1 MKKFL
6 FFFLLSL
13 PAYSQSYQ
21 VSVGS
26 NLTSYLFVNSA
37 STNPANMRA
46 ASGMHL
52 SIHREKAISN
62 DFYYDLGI
70 NYNQFNTVGDVQNI
84 PMSYTTDFLGLGAGI
99 GPRIKLGK
107 TLSVVVKGRVS
118 AVKMINGNQMLLN
131 RYIDLADD
139 EQFNSVRTMYGLSM
153 ELRKQVSPQMSA
165 FVSYQYMTSYKKFIE
180 PNKAGISTINFIPTT
195 ISIGIVL
202 SKLPSL

>member
-21 VSVGS
+21 LAVGS
-26 NLTSYLFVNSA
+26 NLTNYLFVNSA
-37 STNPANMRA
+37 STNPANLRA

-52 SIHREKAISN
+52 SLHREAAISN

-70 NYNQFNTVGDVQNI
+70 NYNQFNTVGDIQNI
-84 PMSYTTDFLGLGAGI
+84 PMRYDTDFIGLGAGI
-99 GPRIKLGK
+99 GPHIKLGK
-107 TLSVVVKGRVS
+107 TTSLVVKGRVS

-139 EQFNSVRTMYGLSM
+139 DQFNSIRTMYGLSLD
-153 ELRKQVSPQMSA
+153 LRKQINAQVST
-165 FVSYQYMTSYKKFIE
+165 FVSYQYLTSYKQFIE
-180 PNKAGISTINFIPTT
+180 PNRTGKSTVNFIPTT
-195 ISIGIVL
+195 FSLGLVL
-202 SKLPSL
+202 SN

>member
-26 NLTSYLFVNSA
+26 NLTNYLFVNSA

-46 ASGMHL
+46 ATGMHL
-52 SIHREKAISN
+52 SLHREAAISN

-70 NYNQFNTVGDVQNI
+70 SYNQFNTVGDVQNI
-84 PMSYTTDFLGLGAGI
+84 PMRYDTDFIGLGAGI
-99 GPRIKLGK
+99 GPHIKLGK
-107 TLSVVVKGRVS
+107 TTSLVVKGRVS
-118 AVKMINGNQMLLN
+118 AVKMINGNQLLLN

-139 EQFNSVRTMYGLSM
+139 DQFNSIRTMYGLSLD
-153 ELRKQVSPQMSA
+153 LRKQINAQVST
-165 FVSYQYMTSYKKFIE
+165 FVSYQYLTSYKQFIS
-180 PNKAGISTINFIPTT
+180 PNKTGTSTVNFVPSTF
-195 ISIGIVL
+195 SIGLVL
-202 SKLPSL
+202 SN

>member
-37 STNPANMRA
+37 SVNPANMRP

-52 SIHREKAISN
+52 SIHREKALSN

-70 NYNQFNTVGDVQNI
+70 NYNQFNAVGDVQNI
-84 PMSYTTDFLGLGAGI
+84 PMSYATDFVGLGAGI
-99 GPRIKLGK
+99 GPHIKLGK
-107 TLSVVVKGRVS
+107 TTSLVVKGRVS
-118 AVKMINGNQMLLN
+118 AVKMIHGNQMLLN
-131 RYIDLADD
+131 RYIDLAED
-139 EQFNSVRTMYGLSM
+139 EQFNSVRTMYGLSL
-153 ELRKQVSPQMSA
+153 ELRKQINTQVST
-165 FVSYQYMTSYKKFIE
+165 FVSYQYLTSYKQFIS
-180 PNKAGISTINFIPTT
+180 PNKLGTSTVNFVPSTF
-195 ISIGIVL
+195 SIGLVL
-202 SKLPSL
+202 SN

>member
-21 VSVGS
+21 LAVGS

-37 STNPANMRA
+37 STNPANLRA

-52 SIHREKAISN
+52 SLHREAAISN

-84 PMSYTTDFLGLGAGI
+84 PMSYDTDFIGLGAGI
-99 GPRIKLGK
+99 GPHIKLGK
-107 TLSVVVKGRVS
+107 TTSLVVKGRVS

-131 RYIDLADD
+131 RYINLADD
-139 EQFNSVRTMYGLSM
+139 DQFNSIRTMYGLSL
-153 ELRKQVSPQMSA
+153 ELRKQINAQVST
-165 FVSYQYMTSYKKFIE
+165 FVSYQYMTSYKQFIE
-180 PNKAGISTINFIPTT
+180 PNKTGTSTVNFIPTT
-195 ISIGIVL
+195 FSLGLVL
-202 SKLPSL
+202 SN